1 MGAGEGLQASLARL
15 CGELA
20 ERTGTDAADW
30 YPVFKARQGMRVAF
44 DALAARDDDRREVA
58 TQLFTCCTAVDPIVS
73 AGLEPVYGDISPRTL
88 ALDAAAAPVG
98 ERTAAVVLQHT
109 FGIRD
114 AAADAQLRDRAHDAG
129 AILLE
134 DCAHC
139 AAHLGVD
146 GSGVPVADVSVHS
159 FGVEKMLPTHFGGA
173 VWVNP
178 EMADGA
184 LRDDIRARL
193 AALPELEGARARA
206 AKHYL
211 TQIRVLN
218 HLPHGL
224 SHALRE
230 GMRERGLFEPA
241 IAPVELA
248 GGLASEPAFPS
259 QWVADRAFWALM
271 AAPADED
278 VRSRAARAYGEAL
291 AELSGA
297 PGHGAWA
304 SPCGLA
310 EGLPLLRVGLFLG
323 DASSADAAVS
333 RLCAAGHYSVPWYRP
348 LLFPGVTDERAYGL
362 PGGLAAALERLPVT
376 RACSEGAVCL
386 PTDVVPEV
394 AREVVRLALGA

>member
-1 MGAGEGLQASLARL
+1 MGAGEGLRASLSRL

-20 ERTGTDAADW
+20 ERTGTDTGDW

-44 DALAARDDDRREVA
+44 DALAARGGARREVA

-73 AGLEPVYGDISPRTL
+73 AGLVPTYGDISPRTL
-88 ALDAAAAPVG
+88 ALDADAAPVG

-109 FGIRD
+109 FGMRD
-114 AAADAQLRDRAHDAG
+114 AVADAALRDRAHDSG

-139 AAHLGVD
+139 AGHLGTD
-146 GSGVPVADVSVHS
+146 ESGAPVADVSVHS

-178 EMADGA
+178 RMADVPLA
-184 LRDDIRARL
+184 ADIRARL
-193 AALPELEGARARA
+193 AALPELEGTRARA
-206 AKHYL
+206 ARHYL

-230 GMRERGLFEPA
+230 GLRERGLFEPA

-248 GGLASEPAFPS
+248 GGLASEPALPS
-259 QWVADRAFWALM
+259 QWVADRAFWALK
-271 AAPADED
+271 AAPADEG
-278 VRSRAARAYGEAL
+278 VRSEAAHAYGEAL
-291 AELSGA
+291 AELPDA
-297 PGHGAWA
+297 PGDGAWA
-304 SPCGLA
+304 SRCGLA
-310 EGLPLLRVGLFLG
+310 DGLPLLRVGLFLG
-323 DASSADAAVS
+323 DAASADAAVS

-362 PGGLAAALERLPVT
+362 PDGLAAALEGLPVT
-376 RACSEGAVCL
+376 RACSKGAVCL
-386 PTDVVPEV
+386 PTDVSPEV
-394 AREVVRLALGA
+394 VREVVRLALEA